1 MNSRFYCLSWGVFTI
16 QPTYSLGFS
25 LAILVERSNLLSK
38 VSWYV
43 SPHVVLLNEKV
54 SHPRGLFL
62 ISGADLHMAC
72 AAAVTE
78 SKSALDQLEEYV

>member
-16 QPTYSLGFS
+16 QPAYSLGFS
-25 LAILVERSNLLSK
+25 LASLVERSNLLSR

-43 SPHVVLLNEKV
+43 SPHVVLFNEKV
-54 SHPRGLFL
+54 SHPRGSFL
-62 ISGADLHMAC
+62 ISGADLRMAC
-72 AAAVTE
+72 ASAVAK